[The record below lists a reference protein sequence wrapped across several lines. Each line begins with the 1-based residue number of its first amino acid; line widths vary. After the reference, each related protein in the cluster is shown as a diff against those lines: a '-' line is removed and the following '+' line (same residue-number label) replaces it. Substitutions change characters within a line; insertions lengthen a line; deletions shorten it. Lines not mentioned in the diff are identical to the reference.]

1 MATLFGGGMD
11 EQAMQRQLINQ
22 RAAEFAQLNPS
33 QRLAQMGYSAGASLG
48 GGLAKAMGVDVTDPT
63 IKRASMLRSLA
74 SKYDTTTPEGLLQL
88 AQELR
93 TVDPDMAMQVS
104 KAAQEMKLATAK
116 TGVEEQKIAKGVLD
130 VKQETAL
137 RDELSALGP
146 NPTQEAILA
155 VVTKYGSPD
164 KVLAALQASAD
175 RGATREAQAAQ
186 QKERLDAQ
194 KERDKERIEA
204 QKQMAQDRIDAQIE
218 AAKLAGATR
227 KEIVQMQIDGRNQIA
242 QMMAALKQSTQGNK
256 PLPASLQK
264 EEGADLVSIDT
275 YSSQQAALAPA
286 IASLTPNTA
295 GVRKLNLGPVQ
306 NMKYIA
312 QNAAG
317 NSTPESRAYEG
328 LKSAVDTAVNLQVS
342 AEKGVQTDK
351 DVLRFAQALVA
362 AYGRNDSQATLE
374 ALKRYNDALAVAAEK
389 TQNRLESRRKSQNVE
404 PYGFKAKATLGT
416 PENPI
421 KLD

>member
-33 QRLAQMGYSAGASLG
+33 QRLAQMGYSAGAALG

-74 SKYDTTTPEGLLQL
+74 SKYDTTTPEGLTLL

-93 TVDPDMAMQVS
+93 SVDPDMAMQVS

-194 KERDKERIEA
+194 K
-204 QKQMAQDRIDAQIE
+204 QMAQDRIDAQIE

-242 QMMAALKQSTQGNK
+242 QMMAALKQSTQANK

-374 ALKRYNDALAVAAEK
+374 ALKRYNNALAVAAEK

>member
-74 SKYDTTTPEGLLQL
+74 SKYDTTTPEGLTLL

-93 TVDPDMAMQVS
+93 SVDPDMAMQVS

-194 KERDKERIEA
+194 K
-204 QKQMAQDRIDAQIE
+204 QMAQERIDAQIK
-218 AAKLAGATR
+218 AAELAGATR

-242 QMMAALKQSTQGNK
+242 QMMAALKQSTQANK

-374 ALKRYNDALAVAAEK
+374 ALKRYNNALAVAAEK

>member
-74 SKYDTTTPEGLLQL
+74 SKYDTTTPEGLTQL

-93 TVDPDMAMQVS
+93 AVDPDMAMKVAQ
-104 KAAQEMKLATAK
+104 AAQEMRLATAK

-137 RDELSALGP
+137 RDELAALGP
-146 NPTQEAILA
+146 SPTQEAVLA

-164 KVLAALQASAD
+164 KVLSALQASAD
-175 RGATREAQAAQ
+175 RASTREGQAAL

-194 KERDKERIEA
+194 K
-204 QKQMAQDRIDAQIE
+204 QMAQERIDAQIE
-218 AAKLAGATR
+218 AAKQAGATR
-227 KEIVQMQIDGRNQIA
+227 KEIVQMQIDGRREMAQIA
-242 QMMAALKQSTQGNK
+242 AALKQSSQVNK

-264 EEGADLVSIDT
+264 EEGADLVTIDT
-275 YSSQQAALAPA
+275 YKAQQDALTPA
-286 IASLTPNTA
+286 LASLTPNA
-295 GVRKLNLGPVQ
+295 QGIRKLELGPVK
-306 NMKYIA
+306 NTLYAA

-328 LKSAVDTAVNLQVS
+328 LKSAVDTATNLQVS

-351 DVLRFAQALVA
+351 DVLRFAQALIS
-362 AYGRNDSQATLE
+362 AYGRNDSQATFE
-374 ALKRYNDALAVAAEK
+374 ALTRYKNALAKATEK
-389 TQNRLESRRKSQNVE
+389 TQTRLESRRKSQNVE
-404 PYGFKAKATLGT
+404 PYGFKAGAALGT